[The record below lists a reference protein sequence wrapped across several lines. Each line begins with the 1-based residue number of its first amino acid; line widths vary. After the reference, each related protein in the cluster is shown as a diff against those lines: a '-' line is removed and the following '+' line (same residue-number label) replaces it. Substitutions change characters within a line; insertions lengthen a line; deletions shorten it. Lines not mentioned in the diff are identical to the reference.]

1 MSYAPEPNNHVEDQA
16 THGRLLENINKDT
29 SGPSLLPKTHAQRF
43 LFFLKTT
50 GLWAAGGIAFMV
62 TGISIA
68 DIFIRY
74 WVYICPD
81 SARCPHSFNP
91 DNDFLQ
97 VIRTVMQYWLQI
109 GMIVFGVGLVKLV
122 AYQAWS
128 GMRQR
133 GNTIDNITLNVG
145 VINGSAYN
153 AGKLLFLKRN
163 RFLGGFFLVHFAII
177 TAISLVVGFSIS
189 TLKNYKEHEVRIQ
202 LSHEGNHFRHL

>member
-1 MSYAPEPNNHVEDQA
+1 MADCSKILTKIHLGLLFCPRHMRNASFFFWKRQVC
-16 THGRLLENINKDT
+16 GRQGELPSWSLAFPLQTFSSDT
-29 SGPSLLPKTHAQRF
+29 GF
-43 LFFLKTT
+43 
-50 GLWAAGGIAFMV
+50 
-62 TGISIA
+62 ISVQTALAVPI
-68 DIFIRY
+68 
-74 WVYICPD
+74 
-81 SARCPHSFNP
+81 HFNP

-202 LSHEGNHFRHL
+202 LSHERNHFRHL